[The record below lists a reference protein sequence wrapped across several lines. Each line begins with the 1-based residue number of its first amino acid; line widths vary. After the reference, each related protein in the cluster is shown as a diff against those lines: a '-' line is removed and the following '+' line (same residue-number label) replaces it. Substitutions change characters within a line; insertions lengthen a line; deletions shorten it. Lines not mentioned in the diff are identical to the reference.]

1 VVSGLTVAFGGS
13 PYGGFYTSL
22 AVIQLFLA
30 IAGIVLLALAPSN
43 EWYRYRGWLRQT
55 GQGR

>member
-1 VVSGLTVAFGGS
+1 VAFGGS